1 MKAQFVLWLKIRLI
15 RFLLA
20 MLMGRST
27 TPRLLAYVEEA
38 QAMSA
43 CNVIVKRGHVHRSIK
58 EFADG
63 ALSKSELNLVVEL
76 AVQLDRLSYQK
87 KH

>member
-1 MKAQFVLWLKIRLI
+1 MKEQLFTAMKIRLI
-15 RFLLA
+15 GFLLA
-20 MLMGRST
+20 LLMGRST

-38 QAMSA
+38 QAKSA
-43 CNVIVKRGHVHRSIK
+43 SNAIIRRGHVHRSIK
-58 EFADG
+58 EFAAG
-63 ALSKSELNLVVEL
+63 TLSKSELNLVVEL

>member
-1 MKAQFVLWLKIRLI
+1 MKAQLFIALKIRLI

-20 MLMGRST
+20 LLMGRNT

-38 QAMSA
+38 QAKSA
-43 CNVIVKRGHVHRSIK
+43 SNAIVKRGHVHRSIK
-58 EFADG
+58 EFAG
-63 ALSKSELNLVVEL
+63 GTLSKSELNLVVEL

-87 KH
+87 KN